1 MRPDTNAINILS
13 TTRATAKMHEFRVAR
28 EDFIALPRNPAML
41 FTLAVGL
48 LGDVAATVA
57 NGPGDYGAPI
67 DTLPVPR
74 GWGETGP
81 SPIDGLRFASVYFDA
96 FLNARLDDTITTE
109 FSLLC
114 ASAYYLAGNVGSA
127 AVIIRQMEPPELE
140 LAGGLG
146 LLIHSILANGFAPID
161 DEHPH
166 ASHTAAILTAL
177 GGFIRFD
184 NDAIA
189 VHEACAILR
198 SAAYANGSP
207 RELLYADL
215 VSAVAAN
222 KLRNAARTILPA
234 ASDLDS
240 DAWRPALAKPHFPV
254 ELWPAQ
260 QRIAAAGLLRGLS
273 AVVQMPTSAGKTRGT
288 ELVIRSA
295 FLANRASLAVIVAPY
310 RSLCHDIRGD
320 LSVAFAGEPI
330 SLDEVSDAYQ
340 PDFELEALYANNTV
354 LIVTPE
360 KLLYMLRRVPELA
373 KRIGLVI
380 YDEGHQFEGM
390 ARGPTYELLL
400 TSLKMALASETQIV
414 LISAV
419 IGNATDIAAWLIGN
433 QQAVIDGR
441 GLLPTTKS
449 IAFASWQEARGRL
462 QYVSPA
468 DPEETEF
475 WVPRIISDISL
486 PLRGRETAQR
496 RFPDKKDGGDVG
508 LFLGLHVVANG
519 SVAIFC
525 GRKDSA
531 AKLCRRV
538 VDIFDRGLP
547 YTQPL
552 AVSDAAEVEKIRQ
565 LSEAHL
571 GAQASA
577 TQAAALGIFAH
588 HADTPHGL
596 RLSIEHAMKE
606 GFAKFVI
613 CTSTLAQGVNFP
625 LKYLIVASTRQ
636 GGGEDPVGARLC
648 VCPQPH
654 GPSRPRR
661 HAHRRKHYLLNANS
675 L

>member
-310 RSLCHDIRGD
+310 RSLCHD
-320 LSVAFAGEPI
+320 
-330 SLDEVSDAYQ
+330 
-340 PDFELEALYANNTV
+340 
-354 LIVTPE
+354 
-360 KLLYMLRRVPELA
+360 
-373 KRIGLVI
+373 
-380 YDEGHQFEGM
+380 
-390 ARGPTYELLL
+390 
-400 TSLKMALASETQIV
+400 
-414 LISAV
+414 
-419 IGNATDIAAWLIGN
+419 
-433 QQAVIDGR
+433 
-441 GLLPTTKS
+441 
-449 IAFASWQEARGRL
+449 
-462 QYVSPA
+462 
-468 DPEETEF
+468 
-475 WVPRIISDISL
+475 
-486 PLRGRETAQR
+486 
-496 RFPDKKDGGDVG
+496 
-508 LFLGLHVVANG
+508 
-519 SVAIFC
+519 
-525 GRKDSA
+525 SA
-531 AKLCRRV
+531 ATYRWR
-538 VDIFDRGLP
+538 
-547 YTQPL
+547 
-552 AVSDAAEVEKIRQ
+552 S
-565 LSEAHL
+565 
-571 GAQASA
+571 
-577 TQAAALGIFAH
+577 
-588 HADTPHGL
+588 
-596 RLSIEHAMKE
+596 
-606 GFAKFVI
+606 
-613 CTSTLAQGVNFP
+613 QGSRS
-625 LKYLIVASTRQ
+625 ASTRSRTLTNQ
-636 GGGEDPVGARLC
+636 ISSWRRYTPITLC
-648 VCPQPH
+648 
-654 GPSRPRR
+654 
-661 HAHRRKHYLLNANS
+661 
-675 L
+675 